1 MKRFVISETTEVLTI
16 LINFVRNS
24 DIAKIL
30 FVVKF
35 EVSCCYFFFHLAIL
49 NDIFGVFGVGTG
61 NSAVR

>member
-1 MKRFVISETTEVLTI
+1 MKRFVIFENTEVLTI

-35 EVSCCYFFFHLAIL
+35 EVSCCYFFFRLTIL
-49 NDIFGVFGVGTG
+49 NDIFGRFGIRPG
-61 NSAVR
+61 NFAA